1 MQATKKLT
9 WGAGVVVLI
18 IMIYSLVFKNTPDY
32 IGSIL
37 EHRTEVDTFMGSSGD
52 SPLHDTL
59 KSNFQGLNYFEI
71 KEGFKVKAH
80 LDKIPDRQTLILGTS
95 DGATQEYVKYAYA
108 KFNLSDTS
116 LQLLVLKSEDDQGES
131 YFFIPFSDLTS
142 GEQTYGGGRYLEIP
156 FSNDKQLDIDFNLAF
171 SPYCAYS
178 AKFSCPLPP
187 AENHL
192 QVAITAGERNFR

>member
-18 IMIYSLVFKNTPDY
+18 ILIYSLLFKNTPDY

-37 EHRTEVDTFMGSSGD
+37 EHRAEVDTFMGSGD
-52 SPLHDTL
+52 SPLPDTV
-59 KSNFQGLNYFEI
+59 KSDFQGLNYFEI
-71 KEGFKVKAH
+71 KQEFKVKAR
-80 LDKIPDRQTLILGTS
+80 LEMIPDQQTLTLGTS
-95 DGATQEYVKYAYA
+95 DGATEEYVKYANA
-108 KFNLSDTS
+108 KFELSDIS
-116 LQLLVLKSEDDQGES
+116 LQLLVLKSEDDQGEA

-156 FSNDKQLDIDFNLAF
+156 FSKNQQLYIDFNLAF
-171 SPYCAYS
+171 SPYCAYN